1 MAGGREDMA
10 VKFFTRSAVSIALM
24 AAVLGIIYLLPE
36 WMFCVVIA
44 AFIGVG
50 QNEFFAMVEKRGIFV
65 YKYFGVI
72 AGVLLPV
79 VIFLGSGVPE
89 LKNLEPLLIVV
100 ASLFAFTMQFAR
112 KDPARDHLVSMALTL
127 FSLLY
132 ICWFFSFILKIKLL
146 PGGADLVAFL
156 VIVTK
161 SADIGAYL
169 AGNFLGRTELIPR
182 ISPKK
187 TKEGTIGGIL
197 FSVIVAVILG
207 AYLTDFKPF
216 HLAMLGVLLATI
228 GQVGD
233 LAESLIKR
241 DCSVKDSGAYFP
253 GIGGVLDLIDS
264 LLFTAPVFF
273 FYVKTF

>member
-89 LKNLEPLLIVV
+89 LKN
-100 ASLFAFTMQFAR
+100 
-112 KDPARDHLVSMALTL
+112 
-127 FSLLY
+127 
-132 ICWFFSFILKIKLL
+132 
-146 PGGADLVAFL
+146 
-156 VIVTK
+156 
-161 SADIGAYL
+161 
-169 AGNFLGRTELIPR
+169 
-182 ISPKK
+182 
-187 TKEGTIGGIL
+187 
-197 FSVIVAVILG
+197 
-207 AYLTDFKPF
+207 
-216 HLAMLGVLLATI
+216 
-228 GQVGD
+228 
-233 LAESLIKR
+233 
-241 DCSVKDSGAYFP
+241 
-253 GIGGVLDLIDS
+253 
-264 LLFTAPVFF
+264 
-273 FYVKTF
+273 

>member
-1 MAGGREDMA
+1 MAGAKEDMA
-10 VKFFTRSAVSIALM
+10 VKFFRRAVVSIVLM
-24 AAVLGIIYLLPE
+24 TTVIGIIYFLPE
-36 WMFCVVIA
+36 WAFCLVIA
-44 AFIGVG
+44 ALIGIG
-50 QNEFFAMVEKRGIFV
+50 QKEFFAMVENRGIFV
-65 YKYFGVI
+65 YKYFGVA
-72 AGVLLPV
+72 AGILVPI
-79 VIFLGSGVPE
+79 VIFLGLGVPE
-89 LKNLEPLLIVV
+89 LKNLEPLLIVA
-100 ASLFAFTMQFAR
+100 ASLFAFTMQFTR
-112 KDPARDHLVSMALTL
+112 KDTAKDHLVSMALTL

-132 ICWFFSFILKIKLL
+132 ICWFFSFTLKLKLL
-146 PGGADLVAFL
+146 PGGADLVVFL
-156 VIVTK
+156 VVVTK

-169 AGNFLGRTELIPR
+169 TGNFLGRTELIPR

-197 FSVIVAVILG
+197 FSVLVAIILG
-207 AYLTDFKPF
+207 GYLTEFQTF
-216 HLAMLGVLLATI
+216 HLAILGVLLATL

-241 DCSVKDSGAYFP
+241 DCGVKDSGTYFP